1 PLTYQ
6 RDNEDPSSLPLL
18 YPDMI
23 EEDSPSINVVEC
35 QNDDSI
41 LTYLGADDSYLQ
53 RALPS
58 ETQTMLNEST
68 IEINI
73 HTEEDPHIVKI
84 RQSLNTSEQAAFT
97 TFLRARNQP
106 FAWSYADM
114 PGIDPTIAVHN
125 ITLNPDSK
133 PVKQKLRKMH
143 PRIALLVKEE
153 LQRLLSVSFILPIDY
168 PQWISNIVP
177 VMKATGGLQICT
189 DFWDL
194 NLTCPKDDFP
204 LPSIDQL
211 VDLTAGHEMLSLMD
225 GFSGYNQILVAPA
238 DQHKTTFITP
248 WGTFCYRVMPF
259 GLKNAGATYQR
270 AMTYIF
276 HDIMHTILEDYVDD
290 LLGKSKHR
298 SEHLDVLTII
308 FDRLLQYSVRLQP
321 KKCAFGVLS
330 GKLLGFI
337 ISLRGIEVD
346 PSK

>member
-1 PLTYQ
+1 
-6 RDNEDPSSLPLL
+6 
-18 YPDMI
+18 MI

-35 QNDDSI
+35 QDDDSI
-41 LTYLGADDSYLQ
+41 LTYLGADDSYIQ

-84 RQSLNTSEQAAFT
+84 GQSLNTSEQAAFT
-97 TFLRARNQP
+97 TFLRTRNQA

-177 VMKATGGLQICT
+177 VTKATGGLRICT
-189 DFWDL
+189 DF
-194 NLTCPKDDFP
+194 
-204 LPSIDQL
+204 
-211 VDLTAGHEMLSLMD
+211 
-225 GFSGYNQILVAPA
+225 
-238 DQHKTTFITP
+238 
-248 WGTFCYRVMPF
+248 
-259 GLKNAGATYQR
+259 
-270 AMTYIF
+270 
-276 HDIMHTILEDYVDD
+276 
-290 LLGKSKHR
+290 
-298 SEHLDVLTII
+298 
-308 FDRLLQYSVRLQP
+308 
-321 KKCAFGVLS
+321 
-330 GKLLGFI
+330 
-337 ISLRGIEVD
+337 
-346 PSK
+346 

>member
-1 PLTYQ
+1 EYGQLHAHPTYDRRVGEVISYGPPHCRTNLTYGGVDASSITPEPPLGVVPFQSDFQYLTNRRFALTFLTRCAWKGFGFGLYEQGRHTLIPVTTRKHNDRSGLGFPETPTQETPRVSPLTYQ

-35 QNDDSI
+35 QDDDSI
-41 LTYLGADDSYLQ
+41 LTYLGADDSYIQ

-84 RQSLNTSEQAAFT
+84 GQSLNTSEQAAFT
-97 TFLRARNQP
+97 TFLRTRNQA

-168 PQWISNIVP
+168 PQWISNI
-177 VMKATGGLQICT
+177 
-189 DFWDL
+189 
-194 NLTCPKDDFP
+194 
-204 LPSIDQL
+204 
-211 VDLTAGHEMLSLMD
+211 
-225 GFSGYNQILVAPA
+225 
-238 DQHKTTFITP
+238 
-248 WGTFCYRVMPF
+248 
-259 GLKNAGATYQR
+259 
-270 AMTYIF
+270 
-276 HDIMHTILEDYVDD
+276 
-290 LLGKSKHR
+290 
-298 SEHLDVLTII
+298 
-308 FDRLLQYSVRLQP
+308 
-321 KKCAFGVLS
+321 
-330 GKLLGFI
+330 
-337 ISLRGIEVD
+337 
-346 PSK
+346 